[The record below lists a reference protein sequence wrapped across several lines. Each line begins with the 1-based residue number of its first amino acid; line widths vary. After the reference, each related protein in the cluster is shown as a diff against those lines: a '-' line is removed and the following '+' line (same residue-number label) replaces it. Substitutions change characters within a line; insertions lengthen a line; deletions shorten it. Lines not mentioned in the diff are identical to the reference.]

1 MVAHNQR
8 LNAVLRAG
16 EVHRQ
21 VTATGAVDKLK
32 GAAAADALAKPKP
45 APPAK
50 VTSTP
55 NAAKNDPGAP
65 PILKKATTVPTTKK
79 EKVRAGT
86 GANKAKP
93 APKDTGDDD
102 MGGEDSSL
110 WLNDLVSSY
119 KTEVEARKK
128 KLDTVRDAAKECA
141 ENRVAAVTDALKEQE
156 DAAKKIVDA
165 LKDKLTQVSKE
176 LDRLQ
181 AAQADNTTQK
191 DACEDARASL
201 DRELKALKT
210 SCDKERDAAKAAA
223 ETKLKETIAEW
234 TTKLKECEAKNATS
248 GAEASKKLDEALG
261 KLSEAQKALK
271 AEQDTL
277 AKLQADTKTKNEKF
291 AKAVDD
297 ACKLLQAALK

>member
-1 MVAHNQR
+1 MQPGTR
-8 LNAVLRAG
+8 LHAVLQAG
-16 EVHRQ
+16 HQQRQ
-21 VTATGAVDKLK
+21 VTTTGAPPK
-32 GAAAADALAKPKP
+32 GALQGKAAADALAKKP
-45 APPAK
+45 PLTK
-50 VTSTP
+50 
-55 NAAKNDPGAP
+55 AA
-65 PILKKATTVPTTKK
+65 TVPTTKK

-102 MGGEDSSL
+102 MGSNDSSA
-110 WLNDLVSSY
+110 WLDDLVSSY

-191 DACEDARASL
+191 DACEDARASIE
-201 DRELKALKT
+201 RELKALKE
-210 SCDKERDAAKAAA
+210 SCNKERDQAKAAA
-223 ETKLKETIAEW
+223 DTKLKETIAEW

-261 KLSEAQKALK
+261 KLAAAQKALK
-271 AEQDTL
+271 EEQAALAALQKDTN
-277 AKLQADTKTKNEKF
+277 TKSEKF
-291 AKAVDD
+291 SKAVDE
-297 ACKLLQAALK
+297 ACKLLKDALK

>member
-1 MVAHNQR
+1 MGHTPR
-8 LNAVLRAG
+8 LNAILRAG

-21 VTATGAVDKLK
+21 VTATGAADKLK
-32 GAAAADALAKPKP
+32 GKAAADALAKKP

-50 VTSTP
+50 TQSTS
-55 NAAKNDPGAP
+55 NAAKDDPGAP
-65 PILKKATTVPTTKK
+65 PIFKKAATVPTTKK

-93 APKDTGDDD
+93 ALKDTGDDMND
-102 MGGEDSSL
+102 DASE
-110 WLNDLVSSY
+110 WLKDLVASY
-119 KTEVEARKK
+119 KSEVEARKK

-165 LKDKLTQVSKE
+165 LKAKLEAVSKE
-176 LDRLQ
+176 LDRLRSSS
-181 AAQADNTTQK
+181 ADNTTQK

-201 DRELKALKT
+201 DRELKALKD
-210 SCDKERDAAKAAA
+210 SCNKERDDAKAAA

-248 GAEASKKLDEALG
+248 GAESSKKLDECLG
-261 KLSEAQKALK
+261 KLAAAQKALK
-271 AEQDTL
+271 EEQETL
-277 AKLQADTKTKNEKF
+277 AALQKETNEKQKKF
-291 AKAVDD
+291 AKAVTD
-297 ACKLLQAALK
+297 ACKLLQEALK